1 MEYSLKDIVQ
11 YASAGDALK
20 TSDAFA
26 SLVGDRIASSI
37 EARKVE
43 LAQQIFNSNSEETD
57 EEETEEDEDQDYSEE
72 DEETDENA

>member
-57 EEETEEDEDQDYSEE
+57 EEETEEDQDYSEE